1 MTKEELIERT
11 TTLMRIMAAE
21 DKWPVPFA
29 MVERLLEQVLTDWH
43 DDIDGRLTELI
54 KDWESRMDDDKT
66 LYTLGVRRAQDIVR
80 GIES

>member
-1 MTKEELIERT
+1 MTKEQLIERT
-11 TTLMRIMAAE
+11 TYLLRILANE
-21 DKWPVPFA
+21 DQWPVDFK
-29 MVERLLEQVLTDWH
+29 VIERLLEQVLTDYH